1 MTGSVTDVNL
11 TGAESAVEP
20 VTRSLKRETPLQGT
34 GPA

>member
-1 MTGSVTDVNL
+1 MTGSVTDGNL
-11 TGAESAVEP
+11 TDAESAVEP